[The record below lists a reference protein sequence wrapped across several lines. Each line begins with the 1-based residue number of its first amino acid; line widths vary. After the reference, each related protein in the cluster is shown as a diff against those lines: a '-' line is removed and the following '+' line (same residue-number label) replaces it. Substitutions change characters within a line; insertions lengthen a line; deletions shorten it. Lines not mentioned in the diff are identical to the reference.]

1 MTYSRSLFFRISNEK
16 KLIRFAMREY
26 VTEVWFNWSFFFF
39 SSFYSMSRADT
50 SIYTCMCVCV
60 RMNVSA
66 LQAEMSACS
75 FNCSLVSNH

>member
-50 SIYTCMCVCV
+50 SIYTCMCVCAYECQ
-60 RMNVSA
+60 RSA
-66 LQAEMSACS
+66 GRNECM
-75 FNCSLVSNH
+75 FV